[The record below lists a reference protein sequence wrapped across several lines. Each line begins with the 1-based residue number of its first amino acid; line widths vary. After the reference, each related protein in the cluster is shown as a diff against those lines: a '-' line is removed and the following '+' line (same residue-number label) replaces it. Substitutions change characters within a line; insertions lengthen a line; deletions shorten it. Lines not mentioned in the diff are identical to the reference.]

1 MSRQPEQTNVPTEEE
16 VVDLLDVSTCQLK
29 TGEIAEHFGVKGGS
43 KAFDQLR
50 SLLQLLTEQ
59 GVIACQQKRRGSP
72 RYYWSIKTLIRQ
84 AKQTQQEQQTQVPLP
99 VPAPVPAPAP
109 APVPAPQPQPQTL
122 AERAKY
128 RELADE
134 VYRLRRAFD
143 ESEFMTKL
151 LQAQHNEAAKQL
163 QALKALYLKGTGL

>member
-16 VVDLLDVSTCQLK
+16 VIDLLDVSTCQLK
-29 TGEIAEHFGVKGGS
+29 TGEIAEHFNVKGGS

-99 VPAPVPAPAP
+99 VPVPAPH
-109 APVPAPQPQPQTL
+109 PQPL
-122 AERAKY
+122 AEREKY

-143 ESEFMTKL
+143 ESEFTTKL
-151 LQAQHNEAAKQL
+151 LLAQYNEAKQQL
-163 QALKALYLKGTGL
+163 EALKALYLKGTGL

>member
-1 MSRQPEQTNVPTEEE
+1 MGRQPEQTNVPTEEE
-16 VVDLLDVSTCQLK
+16 VIDLLDVSTCQLK

-99 VPAPVPAPAP
+99 VPSPAPAP
-109 APVPAPQPQPQTL
+109 APAPHPQPL

>member
-16 VVDLLDVSTCQLK
+16 VIDLLDVSTCQLK

-99 VPAPVPAPAP
+99 VPSPAPAP
-109 APVPAPQPQPQTL
+109 HPQAL

-143 ESEFMTKL
+143 ESEFTTKL
-151 LQAQHNEAAKQL
+151 LLAQYNEAKQQL
-163 QALKALYLKGTGL
+163 EALKALYLKGTGL

>member
-16 VVDLLDVSTCQLK
+16 VIDLLDVSTCQLK

-84 AKQTQQEQQTQVPLP
+84 AEQTQQEQQTRVPLP
-99 VPAPVPAPAP
+99 VPSPAPAP
-109 APVPAPQPQPQTL
+109 APAPHPQPL

>member
-16 VVDLLDVSTCQLK
+16 VI
-29 TGEIAEHFGVKGGS
+29 IAEHFGVKGGS

-99 VPAPVPAPAP
+99 VPAPVPAP
-109 APVPAPQPQPQTL
+109 QPL

-134 VYRLRRAFD
+134 VYRLRRAYD
-143 ESEFMTKL
+143 ESEFMTRL

>member
-16 VVDLLDVSTCQLK
+16 VIDLLDVSTCQLK

-99 VPAPVPAPAP
+99 VPAP
-109 APVPAPQPQPQTL
+109 QPQALTEL
-122 AERAKY
+122 AKY

-143 ESEFMTKL
+143 ESEFQTKL

>member
-16 VVDLLDVSTCQLK
+16 VIDLLDVSTCQLK

-84 AKQTQQEQQTQVPLP
+84 AKQTQQEQQEQQTQVPLP
-99 VPAPVPAPAP
+99 VPVPVPAPAP
-109 APVPAPQPQPQTL
+109 HPQPL

>member
-29 TGEIAEHFGVKGGS
+29 TGEIAEHFGLKGGS

-84 AKQTQQEQQTQVPLP
+84 AKQTQQEQQTQVPLS
-99 VPAPVPAPAP
+99 VPAPAP
-109 APVPAPQPQPQTL
+109 APHPQPL
-122 AERAKY
+122 AARAKY

-143 ESEFMTKL
+143 ESEFTTKL
-151 LQAQHNEAAKQL
+151 LQAQYNEAAKQL

>member
-16 VVDLLDVSTCQLK
+16 VVDLLDVSSCQLK

-50 SLLQLLTEQ
+50 SLLQMLTEQ

-99 VPAPVPAPAP
+99 VPAPAPAP
-109 APVPAPQPQPQTL
+109 APVPAPHPQPL
-122 AERAKY
+122 AEREKY

-134 VYRLRRAFD
+134 VYRLRRAYD

-151 LQAQHNEAAKQL
+151 LLAQHNEAAKQL

>member
-16 VVDLLDVSTCQLK
+16 VIDLLDVSTCQLK
-29 TGEIAEHFGVKGGS
+29 TGEIAEHFNVKGGS

-72 RYYWSIKTLIRQ
+72 RSYWSIKTLIRQ

-99 VPAPVPAPAP
+99 VPAPA
-109 APVPAPQPQPQTL
+109 PAPQPL

-134 VYRLRRAFD
+134 VYRLRRAYD
-143 ESEFMTKL
+143 ESEFMTRL

>member
-50 SLLQLLTEQ
+50 SLLQMLTEQ

-84 AKQTQQEQQTQVPLP
+84 AKQTQQEQVPLP
-99 VPAPVPAPAP
+99 VAERK
-109 APVPAPQPQPQTL
+109 PQPQLLTERAEYRDL
-122 AERAKY
+122 AE
-128 RELADE
+128 E
-134 VYRLRRAFD
+134 VNRLRRAYE
-143 ESEFMTKL
+143 ESKFSTRVRATQYN
-151 LQAQHNEAAKQL
+151 QAMQKL
-163 QALKALYLKGTGL
+163 QALQDEYLKEVSL

>member
-16 VVDLLDVSTCQLK
+16 VIDLLDVSTCQLK
-29 TGEIAEHFGVKGGS
+29 TGEIAEHFGVKAGS

-99 VPAPVPAPAP
+99 VPAP
-109 APVPAPQPQPQTL
+109 QPQALTEL
-122 AERAKY
+122 AKY

-143 ESEFMTKL
+143 ESEFQTKL

>member
-16 VVDLLDVSTCQLK
+16 VIDLLDVSTCQLK

-84 AKQTQQEQQTQVPLP
+84 AEQTQQEQQTQVPLP
-99 VPAPVPAPAP
+99 VPSPAPAP
-109 APVPAPQPQPQTL
+109 APAPHPQPL

>member
-1 MSRQPEQTNVPTEEE
+1 MSKQPEQTNVPTEEE
-16 VVDLLDVSTCQLK
+16 VIDLLDVSTCQLK

-59 GVIACQQKRRGSP
+59 GVIACQQNRRGSP

-99 VPAPVPAPAP
+99 VPAP
-109 APVPAPQPQPQTL
+109 QPQALTEL
-122 AERAKY
+122 AKY

-143 ESEFMTKL
+143 ESEFQTKL

>member
-16 VVDLLDVSTCQLK
+16 VIDLLDVSTCQLK

-59 GVIACQQKRRGSP
+59 GVIACQQNRRGSP

-99 VPAPVPAPAP
+99 VPAP
-109 APVPAPQPQPQTL
+109 QPQALTEL
-122 AERAKY
+122 AKY

-143 ESEFMTKL
+143 ESEFNTKL

>member
-16 VVDLLDVSTCQLK
+16 VIDLLDVSTCQLK

-99 VPAPVPAPAP
+99 VPVPAPH
-109 APVPAPQPQPQTL
+109 PQPL
-122 AERAKY
+122 AKREKY

-143 ESEFMTKL
+143 ESEFTTKL
-151 LQAQHNEAAKQL
+151 LLAQYNEAKQQL
-163 QALKALYLKGTGL
+163 EALKALYLKGTGL